1 MPKRWGSND
10 HEKAFL
16 VWAETHNMSEVV
28 RQVGCSYDTGRRWKK
43 QDFSCTDGCAWHGW
57 DRLEEEKN
65 AAHQAQAQLVQ
76 DGNFD
81 PVAHDQAIRK
91 VLTGGASSESRAAVI
106 KRTVRS
112 DLERASHWE
121 FIYAKAFYKAT
132 GQVIEWN
139 TFQGGNL
146 TQEVIDKMQGVMT
159 VGLTPTSFEQ
169 CIKVMKIAEE
179 QINLIRGR
187 PREHFTEAEDEKPM
201 SAADLREIRA
211 KMLERNKRPLPKL
224 ASGGETQVQIG

>member
-1 MPKRWGSND
+1 MSKQWGSND

-16 VWAETHNMSEVV
+16 TWCETHNMSEVA
-28 RQVGCSYDTGRRWKK
+28 RQVGCSYDTGRRWQK
-43 QDFSCTDGCAWHGW
+43 DTFSCSDGCAWHGW

-76 DGNFD
+76 EGNFD

-91 VLTGGASSESRAAVI
+91 VLTGGTNTESRASVI

-139 TFQGGNL
+139 TFQGGHL
-146 TQEVIDKMQGVMT
+146 SQDVIDKMQSVMT
-159 VGLTPTSFEQ
+159 VGLSPTSFEQ

-179 QINLIRGR
+179 QINFIRGR
-187 PREHFTEAEDEKPM
+187 PNERIDEKDDEKPVT
-201 SAADLREIRA
+201 AEELRQIRA
-211 KMLERNKRPLPKL
+211 GLVSRNAKPKL
-224 ASGGETQVQIG
+224 ISGESQAQIG